1 MLDRTN
7 SSSGTKTYSNVL
19 RGTMEPNQPMYVYQM
34 PMFMVTVSA
43 VVIVDNGV
51 VMAPTP
57 PDINRSHKF
66 PGGPVR
72 AGLETIQFACVRYVK
87 EQTGIV
93 LKKDALIPV
102 DFRSDPSRS
111 KEGNVIDIGFVCI
124 PHNLKVEDIN
134 KESHAEWIEVD
145 FEKKC
150 VVNAQWSFYMDHQ
163 QLLERAIDVAMMV
176 K

>member
-1 MLDRTN
+1 
-7 SSSGTKTYSNVL
+7 
-19 RGTMEPNQPMYVYQM
+19 MEPNQPMYMYQM

-43 VVIVDNGV
+43 VIIVDNGV
-51 VMAPTP
+51 VMVRDGIKAIDIPTGVE
-57 PDINRSHKF
+57 DFTLKGCYRF
-66 PGGPVR
+66 PGGAVR
-72 AGLETIQFACVRYVK
+72 AGLETVQFACVRYIK
-87 EQTGIV
+87 EQAGIV

-111 KEGNVIDIGFVCI
+111 KEGNAVDIGFVCI
-124 PHNLKVEDIN
+124 PDHLKVEDL
-134 KESHAEWIEVD
+134 KQGKAMEWIEID

-150 VVNAQWSFYMDHQ
+150 MVNDASTFYMDHK

>member
-1 MLDRTN
+1 
-7 SSSGTKTYSNVL
+7 
-19 RGTMEPNQPMYVYQM
+19 MEPNQPMYMYQM

-43 VVIVDNGV
+43 VIIVDNGV
-51 VMAPTP
+51 VMIPAGTQPFK
-57 PDINRSHKF
+57 DDYDKGYGLKNFYRF

-72 AGLETIQFACVRYVK
+72 AGLETVQFACVRYVK
-87 EQTGIV
+87 EQAGIV

-111 KEGNVIDIGFVCI
+111 EAGNVIDIGFVCI
-124 PHNLKVEDIN
+124 PDHLRVEDL
-134 KESHAEWIEVD
+134 KQGGMEWIEVD

-150 VVNAQWSFYMDHQ
+150 LVNNTLSFYMDHK
-163 QLLERAIDVAMMV
+163 LLMERAIDIAMMV